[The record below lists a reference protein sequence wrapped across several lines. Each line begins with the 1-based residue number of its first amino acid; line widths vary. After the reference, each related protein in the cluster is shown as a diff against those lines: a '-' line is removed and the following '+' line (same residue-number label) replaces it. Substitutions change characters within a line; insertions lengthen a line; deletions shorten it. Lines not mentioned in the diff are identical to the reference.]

1 MTEAVLKVQ
10 SVTKIFTN
18 SDKPRLKVL
27 DGVSLDLMR
36 NEIVGVIGP
45 SACGKSTLLDC
56 IAGLTG
62 IDQGLIKLESDSIVD
77 VTGKVSYMM
86 QDDVMLPWR
95 NLRQNIILPYT
106 VNDLPV
112 PAEKITALAKLF
124 GLNKFMEY
132 FPAEMS
138 GGMRQRASLLRA
150 YVSGKDVLLLDEPF
164 GKLDAITRYEI
175 QHWFLDIWQ
184 KKKLSVLLVTHDI
197 DEALYL
203 SDRIY
208 VMSAGPGK
216 IISEIKVS
224 FKRPRTDKFIAT
236 SEYASLKLK
245 LLKLI
250 AG

>member
-1 MTEAVLKVQ
+1 MTEAVLRVQ
-10 SVTKIFTN
+10 SLTKIFTN
-18 SDKPRLKVL
+18 SNKLRLKVL
-27 DGVSLDLMR
+27 DGVSLNLMR

-56 IAGLTG
+56 IAGLTD
-62 IDQGLIKLESDSIVD
+62 IDQGLIKLEDDSITN

-132 FPAEMS
+132 FPGEMS

-150 YVSGKDVLLLDEPF
+150 YVAGKDVLLLDEPF

-175 QHWFLDIWQ
+175 LHWFLDIWQ

-197 DEALYL
+197 DEALFL

-208 VMSAGPGK
+208 VMSGGPGK
-216 IISEIKVS
+216 IISEIKVP
-224 FKRPRTDKFIAT
+224 FKRPRSDGSLSTQKFT
-236 SEYASLKLK
+236 SLKFK

>member
-1 MTEAVLKVQ
+1 MIVPVLEVT
-10 SVTKIFTN
+10 SVSKTYKN
-18 SDKPRLKVL
+18 PDKSNLKVL
-27 DGVSLDLMR
+27 DNISLSLKI
-36 NEIVGVIGP
+36 NEIVSVIGP

-62 IDQGLIKLESDSIVD
+62 IDSGEIKLNGKSILNT
-77 VTGKVSYMM
+77 TGQVSYMM
-86 QDDVMLPWR
+86 QDDVLLPWR
-95 NLRQNIILPYT
+95 NLRQNITLPYT

-138 GGMRQRASLLRA
+138 GVMRQRASLLRA

-175 QHWFLDIWQ
+175 LHWFLDIWQ
-184 KKKLSVLLVTHDI
+184 KKKLSILLVTHDI

-224 FKRPRTDKFIAT
+224 FKRPRTDK
-236 SEYASLKLK
+236 
-245 LLKLI
+245 
-250 AG
+250 

>member
-1 MTEAVLKVQ
+1 
-10 SVTKIFTN
+10 
-18 SDKPRLKVL
+18 
-27 DGVSLDLMR
+27 
-36 NEIVGVIGP
+36 
-45 SACGKSTLLDC
+45 
-56 IAGLTG
+56 
-62 IDQGLIKLESDSIVD
+62 
-77 VTGKVSYMM
+77 
-86 QDDVMLPWR
+86 ML
-95 NLRQNIILPYT
+95 
-106 VNDLPV
+106 LPV

-175 QHWFLDIWQ
+175 LHWFLDIWQ
-184 KKKLSVLLVTHDI
+184 KKKLSILLVTHDI